1 MAVSPLEVVVIDED
15 GREVSLGDVILGK
28 WTVLYVYP
36 KDNTPGCTTEAIE
49 FTELLPEFE
58 RLGFEVV
65 GVSKD
70 SLKSHRKFKE
80 KHNLKVRLFSDPGA
94 ELIRALGAWGKKKR
108 YGKEYEG
115 VVRSTFIFNPEGEMV
130 WKKINV
136 RARGHAGKVL
146 EVARRLVEESQEE
159 ATHEEGTS
167 HSDPSP

>member
-1 MAVSPLEVVVIDED
+1 MNPLEVKVIDED

-28 WTVLYVYP
+28 WTVLYVYS
-36 KDNTPGCTTEAIE
+36 KDNTPGCTTEARE
-49 FTELLPEFE
+49 FTELLPEFG

-70 SLKSHRKFKE
+70 SLRSHRRFKE
-80 KHNLKVRLFSDPGA
+80 KHNLKVRLLSDPGA

-115 VVRSTFIFNPEGEMV
+115 VIRSTFIFNPEGKIV

-136 RARGHAGKVL
+136 RAKGHAARVL
-146 EVARRLVEESQEE
+146 EAARKLVEESRKEV
-159 ATHEEGTS
+159 T
-167 HSDPSP
+167 P

>member
-1 MAVSPLEVVVIDED
+1 MNPLESKVLDED
-15 GREVSLGDVILGK
+15 GSEVVLKDVLAGK

-36 KDNTPGCTTEAIE
+36 RDNTPGCTTEAKE

-58 RLGFEVV
+58 KLGFQVI

-70 SLKSHRKFKE
+70 SVESHRKFKE
-80 KHNLKVRLFSDPGA
+80 KHGLKVKLLSDPGA

-115 VVRSTFIFNPEGEMV
+115 VIRSTFIFDPNGEIV

-136 RARGHAGKVL
+136 RAKGHAAKVL
-146 EVARRLVEESQEE
+146 EEAKKLV
-159 ATHEEGTS
+159 G
-167 HSDPSP
+167 SP